1 LFLALGFVEVVGAA
15 PAPDAPPA
23 PEPVEVVPV
32 ANGGFVDECLA
43 DLARLDVPL
52 DSGRP
57 TCAKVLRDN
66 GISYGNEVLAAVVK
80 IRRQRAA
87 LSAGTTS

>member
-1 LFLALGFVEVVGAA
+1 
-15 PAPDAPPA
+15 
-23 PEPVEVVPV
+23 
-32 ANGGFVDECLA
+32 
-43 DLARLDVPL
+43 LDVPL